1 MYIDNTEICGVNVEK
16 QTTRTVEVIKQI
28 MELTNYR
35 RNMIDLWKADGP
47 GRFVVTGPQPG
58 WNPLKHVGYC
68 VQVRKQCGQYR
79 SDMVF
84 LRHPDGSLTTHEN
97 QSFFAMTA
105 EQEVLAREIFEV
117 LPEDEDF
124 SQGFSCTDKIR
135 EIGYVIENSASKASS
150 AHSTVMMTTTEAQ
163 PDGSVKKTFTA
174 FI

>member
-1 MYIDNTEICGVNVEK
+1 VKENTSS
-16 QTTRTVEVIKQI
+16 TVDTLKQI
-28 MELTNYR
+28 MALTDYR
-35 RNMIDLWKADGP
+35 RRMMDLAKAKGP
-47 GRFVVTGPQPG
+47 GCFVVTGPQPD

-150 AHSTVMMTTTEAQ
+150 GHSTVMMTTTEAQ

>member
-1 MYIDNTEICGVNVEK
+1 MYIDNIEIYGASVEE
-16 QTTRTVEVIKQI
+16 QTKNTVDVLKQI
-28 MELTNYR
+28 MGLTDYR
-35 RNMIDLWKADGP
+35 RTMLDLAKAEAP

-58 WNPLKHVGYC
+58 WNLLKHVGYC
-68 VQVRKQCGQYR
+68 VQVRKGCGQYS

-135 EIGYVIENSASKASS
+135 EIGYVIENSASKASPGQ
-150 AHSTVMMTTTEAQ
+150 STLTMTTTETQ

>member
-1 MYIDNTEICGVNVEK
+1 VKENTSS
-16 QTTRTVEVIKQI
+16 TVDALKQI
-28 MELTNYR
+28 MALTDYR
-35 RNMIDLWKADGP
+35 RRMKDLAKAEGP
-47 GRFVVTGPQPG
+47 GCFVVTGPQPG

-150 AHSTVMMTTTEAQ
+150 GHSTVMMTTTEAQ